1 MLKKNKMPIV
11 RRSEQNQQSLQDF
24 YKGFLAKPDDA
35 FGNAGIPMLKILD
48 FMNDVFKDTF
58 IYGLTSHAHL
68 LLFSNDEEDKHHIEI
83 IGFQSGSYEVFAVQY
98 FIPEH
103 KSPWKN
109 AVVKGETTQFEEFK
123 KMIVISMMESGGWKD
138 NLELINFQKIM

>member
-1 MLKKNKMPIV
+1 MPIV

-24 YKGFLAKPDDA
+24 YREFLPKPSDT
-35 FGNAGIPMLKILD
+35 FGNAVIPMLRILD
-48 FMNDVFKDTF
+48 FMNDTFKDTF

-68 LLFSNDEEDKHHIEI
+68 LLFSNDEEDRHYVEI
-83 IGFQSGSYEVFAVQY
+83 IGFKSESHEVFSVQY

-109 AVVKGETTQFEEFK
+109 AVVKAETTQFEEFK
-123 KMIVISMMESGGWKD
+123 KMIIISMMESGGWKD
-138 NLELINFQKIM
+138 NLELMNFQKII

>member
-1 MLKKNKMPIV
+1 MPII

-24 YKGFLAKPDDA
+24 YREFLPKPGDT

-48 FMNDVFKDTF
+48 FINDTFKDTF

-68 LLFSNDEEDKHHIEI
+68 LLFNNDEEDKHYVEI
-83 IGFQSGSYEVFAVQY
+83 IGFQSESYEVFAVQY